1 MILIEPDAAS
11 VRHALKLRELRGFVS
26 RAKTAI
32 GLHGEVSA
40 FLATDATIR
49 KLNREFRKQDKAT
62 DVLSFPVDA
71 EHLHEAPKQAGDL
84 AISLDTAR
92 KQAEDHGHTL
102 QIEVKILLLHGL
114 LHLAGYDHETDKG
127 LMARKESALREQFDL
142 PAGLIQRS
150 GGEKKAAR
158 PVAKKSARAKDAG
171 VKTGNAKVGDMKAG
185 DVKVGAVK
193 IRDRVR

>member
-1 MILIEPDAAS
+1 MILIEPDAANPF
-11 VRHALKLRELRGFVS
+11 VRSALKLRELRGFVS

-40 FLATDATIR
+40 FLATDGTIR
-49 KLNREFRKQDKAT
+49 TLNREFRKKDKAT

-71 EHLHEAPKQAGDL
+71 EHLHDAPRQAGDL

-92 KQAEDHGHTL
+92 KQAAEHGHTL

-127 LMARKESALREQFDL
+127 RMARREKILREQFDL

-158 PVAKKSARAKDAG
+158 PIAKKSARAKATG
-171 VKTGNAKVGDMKAG
+171 VKTASVKTG

-193 IRDRVR
+193 ARDRVR

>member
-1 MILIEPDAAS
+1 MILIEPDAATAS
-11 VRHALKLRELRGFVS
+11 NRSALKMRELRGFLS
-26 RAKTAI
+26 QAKSGV
-32 GLHGEVSA
+32 GLHGEVSI

-49 KLNREFRKQDKAT
+49 KLNREFRKKDKAT

-71 EHLHEAPKQAGDL
+71 EHLHDAPRQAGDL

-92 KQAEDHGHTL
+92 KQAAEHGHTL

-127 LMARKESALREQFDL
+127 QMARREKILREQFDL

-158 PVAKKSARAKDAG
+158 PIAKKSARATATG
-171 VKTGNAKVGDMKAG
+171 VKTASVKTG

-193 IRDRVR
+193 ARDRVR

>member
-1 MILIEPDAAS
+1 MILIEPDAANAS
-11 VRHALKLRELRGFVS
+11 VRSALKLRELRGFVS

-32 GLHGEVSA
+32 GLHGEISA

-49 KLNREFRKQDKAT
+49 TLNREYRKKDKAT

-71 EHLHEAPKQAGDL
+71 DHLHEAPKQAGDL

-92 KQAEDHGHTL
+92 KQAQEHGHTL

-127 LMARKESALREQFDL
+127 QMARRERVLREQFDL

-150 GGEKKAAR
+150 SGGKKAAR
-158 PVAKKSARAKDAG
+158 PAVKKSPRAKATG
-171 VKTGNAKVGDMKAG
+171 AKIASVKTGDG
-185 DVKVGAVK
+185 KVGAVK
-193 IRDRVR
+193 VRDRVR